1 MLPIGPPS
9 FHQPNPPRRSSLKPL
24 AQGRRRPRKPS
35 ASHLELV
42 PPNRPRSGPDGVR
55 QTRQLTKTAGGSHG
69 SSGGELNETERA
81 GARGG
86 GQISALPDERRGGGE
101 RGDGDGEERWVRRG
115 RRRRIRDRSLG
126 FDSAVALVRGRNR
139 G

>member
-1 MLPIGPPS
+1 LLPIGTPS

-42 PPNRPRSGPDGVR
+42 PPESTQIRARRRSTDPTTHQNRGREPRIER
-55 QTRQLTKTAGGSHG
+55 RRTKR
-69 SSGGELNETERA
+69 N
-81 GARGG
+81 GARGRERR
-86 GQISALPDERRGGGE
+86 GQISASPDERRGGGGE
-101 RGDGDGEERWVRRG
+101 RGDGDERWARRG

-126 FDSAVALVRGRNR
+126 FDSAVALVRGEDT